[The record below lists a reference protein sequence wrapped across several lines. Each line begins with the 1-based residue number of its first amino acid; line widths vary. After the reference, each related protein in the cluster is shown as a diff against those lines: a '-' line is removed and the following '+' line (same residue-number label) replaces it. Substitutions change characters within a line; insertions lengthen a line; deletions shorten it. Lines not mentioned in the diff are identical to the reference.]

1 MASSKDV
8 KTVLGFQNSVPVLIF
23 LLESGGS
30 AKSGY
35 IREAVGNYNSI
46 KSAAQR
52 LSDSGLITITAFGGK
67 SSYILYE
74 LTDLGY
80 KVAEDLKRANDRI
93 LETMSEDPDIRI
105 DHASVPVEALA
116 NKRTEN
122 AARGGEEDLLN
133 DDCAKKRVTGGGD
146 DPSKMD
152 YVIKLVKIINQY
164 NFNTVTLG
172 ISFRLCRVRVKTKGL
187 DRIRT
192 I

>member
-122 AARGGEEDLLN
+122 AARGGEEHLLN
-133 DDCAKKRVTGGGD
+133 DDGAEKRATGGGGD
-146 DPSKMD
+146 EPSKM
-152 YVIKLVKIINQY
+152 
-164 NFNTVTLG
+164 
-172 ISFRLCRVRVKTKGL
+172 RLKPLKSRFKTDFIVSKWKCL
-187 DRIRT
+187 C
-192 I
+192 

>member
-8 KTVLGFQNSVPVLIF
+8 KTVLGFQNCVPVLIF

-74 LTDLGY
+74 LTELGRL
-80 KVAEDLKRANDRI
+80 VAEYLKRANDLI
-93 LETMSEDPDIRI
+93 
-105 DHASVPVEALA
+105 
-116 NKRTEN
+116 
-122 AARGGEEDLLN
+122 LN
-133 DDCAKKRVTGGGD
+133 DTIAGSGGCNG
-146 DPSKMD
+146 
-152 YVIKLVKIINQY
+152 
-164 NFNTVTLG
+164 
-172 ISFRLCRVRVKTKGL
+172 
-187 DRIRT
+187 
-192 I
+192 

>member
-1 MASSKDV
+1 MASNKDV

-133 DDCAKKRVTGGGD
+133 DDCAKKRVTGGGE
-146 DPSKMD
+146 
-152 YVIKLVKIINQY
+152 
-164 NFNTVTLG
+164 
-172 ISFRLCRVRVKTKGL
+172 
-187 DRIRT
+187 
-192 I
+192 

>member
-8 KTVLGFQNSVPVLIF
+8 KTVLGFQNCVPVLIF

-74 LTDLGY
+74 LTELGRL
-80 KVAEDLKRANDRI
+80 VAEYLKRAND
-93 LETMSEDPDIRI
+93 LVLGVQPVDTATDIAATSDI
-105 DHASVPVEALA
+105 VVTTAELTDALA
-116 NKRTEN
+116 SKRAGN
-122 AARGGEEDLLN
+122 AVRGG
-133 DDCAKKRVTGGGD
+133 GH
-146 DPSKMD
+146 
-152 YVIKLVKIINQY
+152 
-164 NFNTVTLG
+164 TLQTE
-172 ISFRLCRVRVKTKGL
+172 S
-187 DRIRT
+187 RT
-192 I
+192 HPNP

>member
-8 KTVLGFQNSVPVLIF
+8 KTVLGFQNCVPVLIF

-74 LTDLGY
+74 LTELGRL
-80 KVAEDLKRANDRI
+80 VAEYLKRANDLI
-93 LETMSEDPDIRI
+93 LGVQTVDTTGIIATGDDRVAPTAIAD
-105 DHASVPVEALA
+105 ALA
-116 NKRTEN
+116 SKRAGN
-122 AARGGEEDLLN
+122 AVRGGG
-133 DDCAKKRVTGGGD
+133 R
-146 DPSKMD
+146 
-152 YVIKLVKIINQY
+152 
-164 NFNTVTLG
+164 TLQTE
-172 ISFRLCRVRVKTKGL
+172 S
-187 DRIRT
+187 RT
-192 I
+192 HPNP